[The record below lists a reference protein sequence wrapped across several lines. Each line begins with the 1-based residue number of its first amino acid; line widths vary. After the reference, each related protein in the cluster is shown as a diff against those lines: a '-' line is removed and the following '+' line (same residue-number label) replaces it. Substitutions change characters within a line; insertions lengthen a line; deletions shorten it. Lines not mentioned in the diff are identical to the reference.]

1 MITAEAIERRADSD
15 SHAVVVTLD
24 TACPRL
30 RFTRIYRHFYE
41 EIRRFIAFRLPGS
54 DSADLA
60 QEVFVRLLSIDDT
73 VAIQQ
78 PRSFLYRVASNL
90 ILDQLRLGRNR
101 AFHVTIDEVVEHL
114 VADVADPEI
123 IACAQE
129 QVAILQTAIDQLP
142 PRCRTVFLLHRFGQ
156 RSHGQ
161 IAEELGISLNMVEKH
176 VMKAIA
182 HCRSRLLEAEVGSM
196 SRSSAVHEK

>member
-1 MITAEAIERRADSD
+1 MITAEPVERLADRD
-15 SHAVVVTLD
+15 SHAMAVTLD
-24 TACPRL
+24 TACPRIW
-30 RFTRIYRHFYE
+30 FTRVYRQYYE

-60 QEVFVRLLSIDDT
+60 QEVFVRLLSVEDSR
-73 VAIQQ
+73 AIQQ
-78 PRSFLYRVASNL
+78 PRSFLYRIASNL
-90 ILDQLRLGRNR
+90 VLDQLRLGRNR
-101 AFHVTIDEVVEHL
+101 AFHVTIDEVVEYL
-114 VADVADPEI
+114 VADIANPEI

-129 QVAILQTAIDQLP
+129 EVAILQKAIYQLP

-161 IAEELGISLNMVEKH
+161 IAEELGISVNMVEKH

-182 HCRSRLLEAEVGSM
+182 HCRRRLLDAE
-196 SRSSAVHEK
+196 